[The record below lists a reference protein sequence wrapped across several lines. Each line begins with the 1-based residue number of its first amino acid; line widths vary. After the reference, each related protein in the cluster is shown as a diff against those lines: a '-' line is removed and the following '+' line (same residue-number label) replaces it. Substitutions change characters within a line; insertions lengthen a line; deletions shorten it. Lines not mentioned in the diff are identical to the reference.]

1 MRLEWRAGAREDLL
15 AIIKAIAE
23 DKPLAARKFLAD
35 VEARVSALAA
45 FPELGKTSDRDGAT
59 GLRELVV
66 HTNYIVFYR
75 FDDVRVEVITVIH
88 AHRSW
93 P

>member
-1 MRLEWRAGAREDLL
+1 MRLEWRAAAREDLL

-23 DKPLAARKFLAD
+23 DKPVAARKFLAD
-35 VEARVSALAA
+35 VEARVYALAA

-66 HTNYIVFYR
+66 HTNYVVFYR

-88 AHRSW
+88 AHRNW